1 MTNKQ
6 GKYILPFSYRGI
18 LQMGGKYFTEQERY
32 KLEGFLQ
39 AKISVKEIA
48 KILSKS
54 ERTIYYEIK
63 RGMVSLRNSDYTERN
78 IYQAD
83 AAQRK
88 YEENRINKGAS
99 LKIGNDMKFVRHVED
114 MIINHKYSPYAV
126 LEDIKTNNLQ
136 FNTSICT
143 TTLYSYI
150 HKGLFLNIKSSHLP
164 QMKAEEKQD
173 YKRTVALNNRKGKSI
188 ETRPKDILTRK
199 EIGHWEMDTVVSGTG
214 KSKVCLLVL
223 SERATRQEQIFKIP
237 NRQAESV
244 KRVLDR
250 LERKIGCKNFRD
262 TYKTITCDNGVEFLD
277 YDGLEKS
284 IRNKKI
290 KRTTVYYC
298 HPYSSSERGTNEN
311 QNKLIRRFIPK
322 GADISQ
328 FKDEDIIYIQNWI
341 NNYPRK
347 IFNGKSSNQKYKELD
362 HTNIA

>member
-1 MTNKQ
+1 M
-6 GKYILPFSYRGI
+6 
-18 LQMGGKYFTEQERY
+18 GKYFTEYERY

-48 KILSKS
+48 KLLNKS

-63 RGMVSLRNSDYTERN
+63 RGTVTLRNSDYTERTL
-78 IYQAD
+78 YQAD
-83 AAQRK
+83 VAQRK

-126 LEDIKTNNLQ
+126 LEDIKQRKLQ
-136 FNTSICT
+136 FKTSICE

-150 HKGLFLNIKSSHLP
+150 HKGLFLNITYKDMP
-164 QMKAEEKQD
+164 QMKAEKKQE
-173 YKRTVALNNRKGKSI
+173 YKRTVALHNRKGKSI
-188 ETRPKDILTRK
+188 EQRPKEILKRQ
-199 EIGHWEMDTVVSGTG
+199 EIGHWEMDTVVSGQS

-223 SERATRQEQIFKIP
+223 SERVTRDELIFKIP
-237 NRQAESV
+237 NKQGESV

-250 LERKIGCKNFRD
+250 IERKLGTKKFRE

-277 YDGLEKS
+277 FESLEKS
-284 IRNKKI
+284 VRNKRI
-290 KRTTVYYC
+290 KRTTIYYC
-298 HPYSSSERGTNEN
+298 HPFSSCERGTNEN

-328 FKDEDIIYIQNWI
+328 FSNEDIIYIQNWM

-347 IFNGKSSNQKYKELD
+347 IFNGKSSNQKCKELD
-362 HTNIA
+362 SKITA

>member
-1 MTNKQ
+1 M
-6 GKYILPFSYRGI
+6 GKH
-18 LQMGGKYFTEQERY
+18 FTEQQRY
-32 KLEGFLQ
+32 KLEGYLE
-39 AKISVKEIA
+39 AKIPIKEIA
-48 KILSKS
+48 VLLNKC
-54 ERTIYYEIK
+54 ERAIYYEIK
-63 RGMVSLRNSDYTERN
+63 RGKVTLRNSDYTERT

-83 AAQRK
+83 VAQRK
-88 YEENRINKGAS
+88 HEESNINKGPS
-99 LKIGNDMKFVRHVED
+99 LKIGNDMKFVRHVEN

-164 QMKAEEKQD
+164 QMKDEKKQE
-173 YKRTVALNNRKGKSI
+173 YKRTVALHNKKGKSI
-188 ETRPKDILTRK
+188 EQRPKEILKRQ
-199 EIGHWEMDTVVSGTG
+199 EIGHWEMDTVVSGQS

-223 SERATRQEQIFKIP
+223 SERVTRDELIFKIP
-237 NRQAESV
+237 NKQGESV

-250 LERKIGCKNFRD
+250 IERKLGTKKFRE

-277 YDGLEKS
+277 FVSLEKS
-284 IRNKKI
+284 IRNKRI
-290 KRTTVYYC
+290 KRTTIYYC
-298 HPYSSSERGTNEN
+298 HPFSSCERGTNEN

-328 FKDEDIIYIQNWI
+328 FSNEDIIYIQNWI

-347 IFNGKSSNQKYKELD
+347 IFNGKSSNQKCKELD
-362 HTNIA
+362 HKITA